1 MITFFTTP
9 KPFLGH
15 IGVIQRNAIESWKRV
30 HSAAE
35 VLLFGDEEG
44 ASEAASE
51 LGIRHIPEVKRNQH
65 GTKYLSPIFDGA
77 QDLARHDLLCYINC
91 DIILLSDFRSAIER
105 VRVSAPKFMMAGR
118 RWDTDVTALVDFS
131 APDWEASLRR
141 MARQANQQRPP
152 QWIDYFAFTRGLY
165 YKNTPPF
172 VIGRPGWDNWL
183 VWHARASGARL
194 IDASAVVQ
202 PIHQNHDY
210 SYHPDGAAGV
220 WQGKEAQENYALL
233 RGNRHFATMENAT
246 DRLLPG
252 GMRPNYRHYVV
263 QARRKAVEA
272 RSMVWFAALG
282 LTRPLRHRLG
292 LRQRETPAAPAQGK

>member
-1 MITFFTTP
+1 
-9 KPFLGH
+9 
-15 IGVIQRNAIESWKRV
+15 
-30 HSAAE
+30 
-35 VLLFGDEEG
+35 
-44 ASEAASE
+44 
-51 LGIRHIPEVKRNQH
+51 
-65 GTKYLSPIFDGA
+65 
-77 QDLARHDLLCYINC
+77 
-91 DIILLSDFRSAIER
+91 
-105 VRVSAPKFMMAGR
+105 
-118 RWDTDVTALVDFS
+118 
-131 APDWEASLRR
+131 
-141 MARQANQQRPP
+141 
-152 QWIDYFAFTRGLY
+152 
-165 YKNTPPF
+165 
-172 VIGRPGWDNWL
+172 

-194 IDASAVVQ
+194 VDASAVVQ

-252 GMRPNYRHYVV
+252 GMRANYRHYVV

-292 LRQRETPAAPAQGK
+292 LRQRETPAAPVQGK